1 MTLAATLR
9 TAVTGLATSQQAL
22 AVTANNVANAGTEGY
37 VRKVH
42 AQEAIVHDGR
52 GAGARALDPRRVVDE
67 FLMAELR
74 NQSARL
80 GRSRAV
86 EDVLGRVQ
94 GEIFG
99 APGETGRAIQDRI
112 AALAAAAEALANDPS
127 KAAQR
132 AELLGAA
139 EAVATALSRAG
150 EQVQRL
156 RADADRRIDQ
166 LIDAINADVAALERV
181 NEELARGRPS
191 AELED
196 RRDRLLASLAERVD
210 ISTYRLEDGRVAVY
224 LRGGQPL
231 LEGTRRV
238 LVYDPA
244 PVVSATT
251 LFGPIALYA
260 ARDIDPTTGEP
271 VAGAVGSVV
280 VTGGLRAELPPELAT
295 GTPADEPLI
304 VRSPFAEGEL
314 QGLLE
319 ARDRVLPELADQLD
333 ELARLTRYVL
343 DAAHNAAVAWPP
355 PESLTG
361 SRLEDGT
368 FDASARSG
376 TAWLAVIDRTTG
388 ATLHTVAIDLTADLA
403 TLVAQLDADLS
414 GHGDAGLDGDGRLVI
429 TLDPGKGVA
438 LADGDG
444 TITVTDE
451 AGRSW
456 DYGFSHYFGLN
467 DLFTVDPDRP
477 TALAL
482 RADLAGSPALLATAR
497 LDVDP
502 GPPPRATLGGPGDP
516 RGAHGLAAAFAR
528 SVATVPRG
536 SLDRPAATIGGY
548 AADLVGAVA
557 VRAARAVDAAET
569 DRAMVEE
576 LERRMAEISGVN
588 MDEELAR
595 LVLYQQAYSVSAR
608 IVQITDELF
617 DELMSIGR

>member
-156 RADADRRIDQ
+156 RADADRGIDQ

-251 LFGPIALYA
+251 LFGPITLYA
-260 ARDIDPTTGEP
+260 ARDIDPKTGEP
-271 VAGAVGSVV
+271 IAGAVGSVV
-280 VTGGLRAELPPELAT
+280 VTGGLR
-295 GTPADEPLI
+295 
-304 VRSPFAEGEL
+304 
-314 QGLLE
+314 
-319 ARDRVLPELADQLD
+319 
-333 ELARLTRYVL
+333 
-343 DAAHNAAVAWPP
+343 
-355 PESLTG
+355 
-361 SRLEDGT
+361 
-368 FDASARSG
+368 
-376 TAWLAVIDRTTG
+376 
-388 ATLHTVAIDLTADLA
+388 
-403 TLVAQLDADLS
+403 
-414 GHGDAGLDGDGRLVI
+414 
-429 TLDPGKGVA
+429 
-438 LADGDG
+438 
-444 TITVTDE
+444 
-451 AGRSW
+451 
-456 DYGFSHYFGLN
+456 
-467 DLFTVDPDRP
+467 
-477 TALAL
+477 
-482 RADLAGSPALLATAR
+482 
-497 LDVDP
+497 
-502 GPPPRATLGGPGDP
+502 
-516 RGAHGLAAAFAR
+516 
-528 SVATVPRG
+528 
-536 SLDRPAATIGGY
+536 
-548 AADLVGAVA
+548 
-557 VRAARAVDAAET
+557 
-569 DRAMVEE
+569 
-576 LERRMAEISGVN
+576 
-588 MDEELAR
+588 
-595 LVLYQQAYSVSAR
+595 
-608 IVQITDELF
+608 
-617 DELMSIGR
+617 